1 MGGGEVTLTREQTM
15 SADELAACL
24 KRTNQETVELGLRVH
39 LPMTLST
46 RQKTP
51 RKQTE
56 SAAPQTEHVCQFL
69 TQADAAL
76 ALPRLP

>member
-56 SAAPQTEHVCQFL
+56 SLQRRKRSMYASF
-69 TQADAAL
+69 
-76 ALPRLP
+76 

>member
-24 KRTNQETVELGLRVH
+24 KRTNQTVELGLRVH

-56 SAAPQTEHVCQFL
+56 SLQRRKRSMYASF
-69 TQADAAL
+69 
-76 ALPRLP
+76 